1 MSEAPRIQLLSPRL
15 ANQIAAGEVVERPA
29 SVAKELLENSL
40 DAGSRRIDVEVEQG
54 GIKLLRVRD
63 DGRGIPADD
72 LPLALARHATSKI
85 RELEDLERVM
95 SLGFRGEALAS
106 ISSVARLT
114 MTSRT
119 ADAGEAWQVETEG
132 RDMQPRVQPA
142 AHPVGTSVE
151 VRDLFFNT
159 PARRKF
165 LRAEKTEFDHLQEVI
180 KRLALARFDVAF
192 HLRHNGKTIFALH
205 EARDE
210 LARARRVGAVC
221 GQAFLEQAL
230 PIEVERNGLH
240 LWGWVGLPTFS
251 RSQPDLQYFYVN
263 GRMVRDK
270 LVAHAVRQA
279 YRDVL
284 YNGRHPTFV
293 LFFEVD
299 PAVVDVNVHPTK
311 HEVRFRDSRMVH
323 DFLYGTL
330 HRALGEVRPDD
341 QLAPPGAT
349 SLTEPRPTGAA
360 AGEFGPQGEM
370 RLAESVLES
379 PAARVG
385 WSGGSS
391 ASGGSSG
398 YSAYTRPEAPP
409 SLAEAGGAYKAY
421 FAPLPAGEAPAALP
435 ESAQDIP
442 PLGYA
447 LAQLKGIYILAENAH
462 GLVLVDMHAAHERIT
477 YERLKVAMA
486 SEGLRGQPLLVPESI
501 AVSEREADCA
511 EEHSSWFQRLGFE
524 LQRLG
529 PESLAIRQIPALLK
543 QAEATQLV
551 RDVIADLLEYGT
563 SDRIQAHLNELL
575 GTMACHGAEQLVQV
589 RLDTVT
595 GELIS
600 VDSALIYRG
609 MDIGTAKPSREL
621 LARYPHRLID
631 IRDPAESYS
640 AAEFRADALAAMA
653 KATARGRIPLLV
665 GGTMLYYKALLEGL
679 ADMPGADPEVR
690 AAIEAEAQAEGWE
703 ALHRQLA
710 EVDPESAARIHP
722 NDPQR
727 LMRALEVYRLGG
739 VSMSDLRRRQSAE
752 KADFDASG
760 RNQLPYTVA
769 QLAIAP
775 EQRQVLHARIAQR
788 FRQML
793 EQGFI
798 AEVEALHARSDLHAG
813 LPSIRAVGYRQV
825 WDYLDGKLSYA
836 EMTERGIIATRQLAK
851 RQFTWLRSWSH
862 LHWMDSL
869 AGDNLPRALKY
880 LKTVSILA

>member
-1 MSEAPRIQLLSPRL
+1 MSEVRRIQLLTPRL

-29 SVAKELLENSL
+29 SVIKELLENCL
-40 DAGSRRIDVEVEQG
+40 DAGAKRIDVEVEQG

-63 DGRGIPADD
+63 DGSGIPADD

-106 ISSVARLT
+106 ISSVSRLT
-114 MTSRT
+114 LTSRT
-119 ADAGEAWQVETEG
+119 ADADQAWQVEVEG
-132 RDMQPRVQPA
+132 RDMESTVKPA
-142 AHPVGTSVE
+142 AHPVGTSIE

-192 HLRHNGKTIFALH
+192 HLRHNGKTILSLH
-205 EARDE
+205 EAKDE
-210 LARARRVGAVC
+210 ASRARRVGAVC
-221 GQAFLEQAL
+221 SAGFLEQAL

-293 LFFEVD
+293 LFLEVD
-299 PAVVDVNVHPTK
+299 PATVDVNVHPTK

-330 HRALGEVRPDD
+330 HRALAEVRPDD

-349 SLTEPRPTGAA
+349 SLTVPRPTGQA

-370 RLAESVLES
+370 SLSDKVLEA
-379 PAARVG
+379 PAAARSWSG
-385 WSGGSS
+385 SGGSG
-391 ASGGSSG
+391 SGGG
-398 YSAYTRPEAPP
+398 YSYQPP
-409 SLAEAGGAYKAY
+409 RQDMPPAAEAQGAYRAY
-421 FAPLPAGEAPAALP
+421 FAPLPEQSTPQPLP
-435 ESAQDIP
+435 ESAQDVP

-477 YERLKVAMA
+477 YERLKVAMD
-486 SEGLRGQPLLVPESI
+486 SEGLRGQPLLVPESL

-511 EEHSSWFQRLGFE
+511 EEHGGWFSRLGFE

-551 RDVIADLLEYGT
+551 RDVLADLLEYGT

-575 GTMACHGAEQLVQV
+575 GTMACHGAVRANRRLTLPEMNALLRDMEITERSGQCNHGRPTWTQLG
-589 RLDTVT
+589 LD
-595 GELIS
+595 EL
-600 VDSALIYRG
+600 DKLF
-609 MDIGTAKPSREL
+609 L
-621 LARYPHRLID
+621 
-631 IRDPAESYS
+631 
-640 AAEFRADALAAMA
+640 
-653 KATARGRIPLLV
+653 RGR
-665 GGTMLYYKALLEGL
+665 
-679 ADMPGADPEVR
+679 
-690 AAIEAEAQAEGWE
+690 
-703 ALHRQLA
+703 
-710 EVDPESAARIHP
+710 
-722 NDPQR
+722 
-727 LMRALEVYRLGG
+727 
-739 VSMSDLRRRQSAE
+739 
-752 KADFDASG
+752 
-760 RNQLPYTVA
+760 
-769 QLAIAP
+769 
-775 EQRQVLHARIAQR
+775 
-788 FRQML
+788 
-793 EQGFI
+793 
-798 AEVEALHARSDLHAG
+798 
-813 LPSIRAVGYRQV
+813 
-825 WDYLDGKLSYA
+825 
-836 EMTERGIIATRQLAK
+836 
-851 RQFTWLRSWSH
+851 
-862 LHWMDSL
+862 
-869 AGDNLPRALKY
+869 
-880 LKTVSILA
+880 